1 MKIGLAIKETRELL
15 GVSKEEIRGKVG
27 LSRSQYDLIEQGGS
41 SPPFSKFFKIAE
53 VLGVSPSLIVYRAE
67 QIASRMQKDVSRKQ
81 SRFSSISP
89 KRCNSV
95 GPVEARHSYKED
107 R

>member
-41 SPPFSKFFKIAE
+41 SPRFGKFFMIAE
-53 VLGVSPSLIVYRAE
+53 VLGVPPSLIVYRAE
-67 QIASRMQKDVSRKQ
+67 QIASQGEAPRKHGT
-81 SRFSSISP
+81 SHLASVSP
-89 KRCNSV
+89 KR
-95 GPVEARHSYKED
+95 
-107 R
+107 